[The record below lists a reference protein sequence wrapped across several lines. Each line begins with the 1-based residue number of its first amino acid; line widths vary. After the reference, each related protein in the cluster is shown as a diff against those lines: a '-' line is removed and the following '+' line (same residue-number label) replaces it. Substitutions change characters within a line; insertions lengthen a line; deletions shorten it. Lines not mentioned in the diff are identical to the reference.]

1 MYLHL
6 GQNTIVHESEIL
18 GIFDLDIT
26 SQSYRTRQYLNRA
39 ERNGE
44 VVSIS
49 EELPKS
55 FVVCAQPET
64 RRSISPSSP
73 ARRCCAGGRRES
85 RPIEFVSN
93 HPCLEPAR
101 KFRRFWKEENF
112 NYGRRFIGKWHRGQR

>member
-55 FVVCAQPET
+55 FVVCAEPKNKGNQT
-64 RRSISPSSP
+64 VYIAQLSSQTLLRRWE
-73 ARRCCAGGRRES
+73 AG
-85 RPIEFVSN
+85 I
-93 HPCLEPAR
+93 
-101 KFRRFWKEENF
+101 
-112 NYGRRFIGKWHRGQR
+112 QTD

>member
-55 FVVCAQPET
+55 FVVCAEPKTKGNQT
-64 RRSISPSSP
+64 VYIHRRSSVWL
-73 ARRCCAGGRRES
+73 ES
-85 RPIEFVSN
+85 WAI
-93 HPCLEPAR
+93 
-101 KFRRFWKEENF
+101 
-112 NYGRRFIGKWHRGQR
+112 

>member
-26 SQSYRTRQYLNRA
+26 SQYLNRA

-55 FVVCAQPET
+55 FVVCAQPKT
-64 RRSISPSSP
+64 KRNQTVYIAQLSSQTLLRRWE
-73 ARRCCAGGRRES
+73 AG
-85 RPIEFVSN
+85 I
-93 HPCLEPAR
+93 
-101 KFRRFWKEENF
+101 
-112 NYGRRFIGKWHRGQR
+112 QTD

>member
-55 FVVCAQPET
+55 FVVCAQPKT
-64 RRSISPSSP
+64 
-73 ARRCCAGGRRES
+73 
-85 RPIEFVSN
+85 
-93 HPCLEPAR
+93 R

>member
-55 FVVCAQPET
+55 FVVCAEPKTKGNQT
-64 RRSISPSSP
+64 VDIAQLSSQTLLRRWE
-73 ARRCCAGGRRES
+73 AG
-85 RPIEFVSN
+85 I
-93 HPCLEPAR
+93 
-101 KFRRFWKEENF
+101 
-112 NYGRRFIGKWHRGQR
+112 QTD

>member
-55 FVVCAQPET
+55 FVVCAQPKPKRNQT
-64 RRSISPSSP
+64 VYIAQLSSQTLLRRWE
-73 ARRCCAGGRRES
+73 AG
-85 RPIEFVSN
+85 I
-93 HPCLEPAR
+93 
-101 KFRRFWKEENF
+101 
-112 NYGRRFIGKWHRGQR
+112 QTD

>member
-55 FVVCAQPET
+55 FVVCAEPKTKGNQT
-64 RRSISPSSP
+64 VYIAQLYSQTLLRRWE
-73 ARRCCAGGRRES
+73 AG
-85 RPIEFVSN
+85 I
-93 HPCLEPAR
+93 
-101 KFRRFWKEENF
+101 
-112 NYGRRFIGKWHRGQR
+112 QTD

>member
-6 GQNTIVHESEIL
+6 GQSVAVPHREIL

-55 FVVCAQPET
+55 FVVCAEPKTKGNQT
-64 RRSISPSSP
+64 VYIAQLSSQTLLRRWE
-73 ARRCCAGGRRES
+73 AG
-85 RPIEFVSN
+85 I
-93 HPCLEPAR
+93 
-101 KFRRFWKEENF
+101 
-112 NYGRRFIGKWHRGQR
+112 QTD